1 MRLLEFVEKYN
12 NMANNTLKEQLL
24 SKIKITPYVSI
35 IKKDAYAQLIVDKT
49 TFEQEA
55 YDDNGV
61 TKYRKTD
68 KIRVNSVAQYVQ
80 FCRAVIELY
89 TDLEID
95 EDDKGFIKG
104 YDALKSSGLLD
115 ILMVGSD
122 KADPLIPMS
131 ELSEFKTIL
140 TMKQSDIQFNET
152 TTQAFIS
159 KQIGRISDL
168 ANATLTPF
176 MDVVSKK
183 LDEIPKEDLDKV
195 VEFAKNGGFKEV
207 QDMEIINL
215 PRGCGKTTNIIIEA
229 VKTGY
234 PIITLRNTMKR
245 DIERRAEKITNKK
258 ITVYTVAEFLN
269 DNFWCDKIDKKPEHI
284 LIDELPYILE
294 ELLGSKCE
302 TATMTSKSLEEYYGH
317 RDLDRQEIQILCYK
331 IEKAVT
337 GCHGLFHFP
346 FNPALLLFLIEETF
360 KLDAVMD
367 VNLEI
372 KLLNVVAL
380 GKYDQ

>member
-1 MRLLEFVEKYN
+1 MRLLEFVERYN
-12 NMANNTLKEQLL
+12 NMANQQLKDRFVKE
-24 SKIKITPYVSI
+24 KIKITPYVSI

-68 KIRVNSVAQYVQ
+68 KIRVNSVGQYVQ

-95 EDDKGFIKG
+95 DDDKGFIKG

-122 KADPLIPMS
+122 KTDPLIPMS

-140 TMKQSDIQFNET
+140 SMKQSDVQFNET

-168 ANATLTPF
+168 ANATLTPLVN
-176 MDVVSKK
+176 VVSKK

-195 VEFAKNGGFKEV
+195 VEFANKGNFKEV
-207 QDMEIINL
+207 
-215 PRGCGKTTNIIIEA
+215 
-229 VKTGY
+229 
-234 PIITLRNTMKR
+234 
-245 DIERRAEKITNKK
+245 
-258 ITVYTVAEFLN
+258 
-269 DNFWCDKIDKKPEHI
+269 
-284 LIDELPYILE
+284 
-294 ELLGSKCE
+294 
-302 TATMTSKSLEEYYGH
+302 
-317 RDLDRQEIQILCYK
+317 
-331 IEKAVT
+331 
-337 GCHGLFHFP
+337 
-346 FNPALLLFLIEETF
+346 
-360 KLDAVMD
+360 
-367 VNLEI
+367 
-372 KLLNVVAL
+372 
-380 GKYDQ
+380 

>member
-1 MRLLEFVEKYN
+1 MKILEFVERYN
-12 NMANNTLKEQLL
+12 NMSNQQLKDRFIKE
-24 SKIKITPYVSI
+24 KVKITPYVSI
-35 IKKDAYAQLIVDKT
+35 IKKDAYAQLIVNRT
-49 TFEQEA
+49 MFEQES

-68 KIRVNSVAQYVQ
+68 KIRINSVAQYVQ

-140 TMKQSDIQFNET
+140 TMKQSDTQFNET

-168 ANATLTPF
+168 ANATLTPL

-183 LDEIPKEDLDKV
+183 LDEIPKEDLDKIA
-195 VEFAKNGGFKEV
+195 EFAKNGGFKEV
-207 QDMEIINL
+207 
-215 PRGCGKTTNIIIEA
+215 
-229 VKTGY
+229 
-234 PIITLRNTMKR
+234 
-245 DIERRAEKITNKK
+245 
-258 ITVYTVAEFLN
+258 
-269 DNFWCDKIDKKPEHI
+269 
-284 LIDELPYILE
+284 
-294 ELLGSKCE
+294 
-302 TATMTSKSLEEYYGH
+302 
-317 RDLDRQEIQILCYK
+317 
-331 IEKAVT
+331 
-337 GCHGLFHFP
+337 
-346 FNPALLLFLIEETF
+346 
-360 KLDAVMD
+360 
-367 VNLEI
+367 
-372 KLLNVVAL
+372 
-380 GKYDQ
+380 

>member
-1 MRLLEFVEKYN
+1 MKLLEFVEKYN
-12 NMANNTLKEQLL
+12 DMANNTLKEQLL

-68 KIRVNSVAQYVQ
+68 KIRVNSVGQYVQ

-95 EDDKGFIKG
+95 DDDKGFIKG

-122 KADPLIPMS
+122 KTDPLIPMS

-140 TMKQSDIQFNET
+140 YMKQSDVQFNET

-168 ANATLTPF
+168 ANATLTPLVN
-176 MDVVSKK
+176 VVSNK
-183 LDEIPKEDLDKV
+183 LDEIPKEDLEGKIL
-195 VEFAKNGGFKEV
+195 EFVKKGNFKEV
-207 QDMEIINL
+207 
-215 PRGCGKTTNIIIEA
+215 
-229 VKTGY
+229 
-234 PIITLRNTMKR
+234 
-245 DIERRAEKITNKK
+245 
-258 ITVYTVAEFLN
+258 
-269 DNFWCDKIDKKPEHI
+269 
-284 LIDELPYILE
+284 
-294 ELLGSKCE
+294 
-302 TATMTSKSLEEYYGH
+302 
-317 RDLDRQEIQILCYK
+317 
-331 IEKAVT
+331 
-337 GCHGLFHFP
+337 
-346 FNPALLLFLIEETF
+346 
-360 KLDAVMD
+360 
-367 VNLEI
+367 
-372 KLLNVVAL
+372 
-380 GKYDQ
+380 

>member
-1 MRLLEFVEKYN
+1 MKLLEFVEKYN

-35 IKKDAYAQLIVDKT
+35 IKKDAYAQLIVNRT
-49 TFEQEA
+49 MFEQES

-89 TDLEID
+89 TDLEI
-95 EDDKGFIKG
+95 EDGSFIKE

-140 TMKQSDIQFNET
+140 TMKQSDTQFNET

-159 KQIGRISDL
+159 KQIERISDL
-168 ANATLTPF
+168 ANTTITPI
-176 MDVVSKK
+176 MDVVNKK

-195 VEFAKNGGFKEV
+195 IEFAKNGGFKEV
-207 QDMEIINL
+207 
-215 PRGCGKTTNIIIEA
+215 
-229 VKTGY
+229 
-234 PIITLRNTMKR
+234 
-245 DIERRAEKITNKK
+245 
-258 ITVYTVAEFLN
+258 
-269 DNFWCDKIDKKPEHI
+269 
-284 LIDELPYILE
+284 
-294 ELLGSKCE
+294 
-302 TATMTSKSLEEYYGH
+302 
-317 RDLDRQEIQILCYK
+317 
-331 IEKAVT
+331 
-337 GCHGLFHFP
+337 
-346 FNPALLLFLIEETF
+346 
-360 KLDAVMD
+360 
-367 VNLEI
+367 
-372 KLLNVVAL
+372 
-380 GKYDQ
+380 

>member
-1 MRLLEFVEKYN
+1 MKLLEFVEKYN
-12 NMANNTLKEQLL
+12 DMANNTLKEQLL

-95 EDDKGFIKG
+95 DDDKGFIKG

-122 KADPLIPMS
+122 KTDPLIPMS

-140 TMKQSDIQFNET
+140 SMKQSDVQFNET

-168 ANATLTPF
+168 ANATLTPLVN
-176 MDVVSKK
+176 VVSNK
-183 LDEIPKEDLDKV
+183 LDEIPKEDLEGKIL
-195 VEFAKNGGFKEV
+195 EFVKKGNFKEV
-207 QDMEIINL
+207 
-215 PRGCGKTTNIIIEA
+215 
-229 VKTGY
+229 
-234 PIITLRNTMKR
+234 
-245 DIERRAEKITNKK
+245 
-258 ITVYTVAEFLN
+258 
-269 DNFWCDKIDKKPEHI
+269 
-284 LIDELPYILE
+284 
-294 ELLGSKCE
+294 
-302 TATMTSKSLEEYYGH
+302 
-317 RDLDRQEIQILCYK
+317 
-331 IEKAVT
+331 
-337 GCHGLFHFP
+337 
-346 FNPALLLFLIEETF
+346 
-360 KLDAVMD
+360 
-367 VNLEI
+367 
-372 KLLNVVAL
+372 
-380 GKYDQ
+380 

>member
-1 MRLLEFVEKYN
+1 MKILELVEKYN
-12 NMANNTLKEQLL
+12 SYNNSTLKASLL
-24 SKIKITPYVSI
+24 KDIKITPYVSI

-49 TFEQEA
+49 TFEQES

-89 TDLEID
+89 TDLEI
-95 EDDKGFIKG
+95 EDGSFIKE

-140 TMKQSDIQFNET
+140 TMKQSDTQFNET

-168 ANATLTPF
+168 ANATLTPL

-207 QDMEIINL
+207 
-215 PRGCGKTTNIIIEA
+215 
-229 VKTGY
+229 
-234 PIITLRNTMKR
+234 
-245 DIERRAEKITNKK
+245 
-258 ITVYTVAEFLN
+258 
-269 DNFWCDKIDKKPEHI
+269 
-284 LIDELPYILE
+284 
-294 ELLGSKCE
+294 
-302 TATMTSKSLEEYYGH
+302 
-317 RDLDRQEIQILCYK
+317 
-331 IEKAVT
+331 
-337 GCHGLFHFP
+337 
-346 FNPALLLFLIEETF
+346 
-360 KLDAVMD
+360 
-367 VNLEI
+367 
-372 KLLNVVAL
+372 
-380 GKYDQ
+380 

>member
-1 MRLLEFVEKYN
+1 MKLLEFVEKYN

-55 YDDNGV
+55 YDDNGT

-95 EDDKGFIKG
+95 KDDKGFIKE

-140 TMKQSDIQFNET
+140 TMKQSDTQFNET

-159 KQIGRISDL
+159 KQIERISDL

-183 LDEIPKEDLDKV
+183 LDEIPKEELDKI
-195 VEFAKNGGFKEV
+195 VEFAKNDGFKEV
-207 QDMEIINL
+207 
-215 PRGCGKTTNIIIEA
+215 
-229 VKTGY
+229 
-234 PIITLRNTMKR
+234 
-245 DIERRAEKITNKK
+245 
-258 ITVYTVAEFLN
+258 
-269 DNFWCDKIDKKPEHI
+269 
-284 LIDELPYILE
+284 
-294 ELLGSKCE
+294 
-302 TATMTSKSLEEYYGH
+302 
-317 RDLDRQEIQILCYK
+317 
-331 IEKAVT
+331 
-337 GCHGLFHFP
+337 
-346 FNPALLLFLIEETF
+346 
-360 KLDAVMD
+360 
-367 VNLEI
+367 
-372 KLLNVVAL
+372 
-380 GKYDQ
+380 

>member
-1 MRLLEFVEKYN
+1 MKLLEFVEKYN
-12 NMANNTLKEQLL
+12 DMANNTLKEQLL

-68 KIRVNSVAQYVQ
+68 KIRVNSVGQYVQ

-95 EDDKGFIKG
+95 DDDKGFIKG

-140 TMKQSDIQFNET
+140 TMKQSDTQFNET
-152 TTQAFIS
+152 TAQAFIN

-168 ANATLTPF
+168 ANATLTPLV
-176 MDVVSKK
+176 DVISKK
-183 LDEIPKEDLDKV
+183 LDEIPKEKLEGKIL
-195 VEFAKNGGFKEV
+195 EFAKKGDFKEV
-207 QDMEIINL
+207 
-215 PRGCGKTTNIIIEA
+215 
-229 VKTGY
+229 
-234 PIITLRNTMKR
+234 
-245 DIERRAEKITNKK
+245 
-258 ITVYTVAEFLN
+258 
-269 DNFWCDKIDKKPEHI
+269 
-284 LIDELPYILE
+284 
-294 ELLGSKCE
+294 
-302 TATMTSKSLEEYYGH
+302 
-317 RDLDRQEIQILCYK
+317 
-331 IEKAVT
+331 
-337 GCHGLFHFP
+337 
-346 FNPALLLFLIEETF
+346 
-360 KLDAVMD
+360 
-367 VNLEI
+367 
-372 KLLNVVAL
+372 
-380 GKYDQ
+380 

>member
-1 MRLLEFVEKYN
+1 MKLLEFVEKYN
-12 NMANNTLKEQLL
+12 NTANNTLKEQLL

-35 IKKDAYAQLIVDKT
+35 IKKDAYAQLIVNRT
-49 TFEQEA
+49 MFEQES

-140 TMKQSDIQFNET
+140 TMKQSDTQFNET

-159 KQIGRISDL
+159 KQIERISDF
-168 ANATLTPF
+168 ANTTLTPIV
-176 MDVVSKK
+176 DVVSKK

-195 VEFAKNGGFKEV
+195 IEFAKKGNFKEV
-207 QDMEIINL
+207 
-215 PRGCGKTTNIIIEA
+215 
-229 VKTGY
+229 
-234 PIITLRNTMKR
+234 
-245 DIERRAEKITNKK
+245 
-258 ITVYTVAEFLN
+258 
-269 DNFWCDKIDKKPEHI
+269 
-284 LIDELPYILE
+284 
-294 ELLGSKCE
+294 
-302 TATMTSKSLEEYYGH
+302 
-317 RDLDRQEIQILCYK
+317 
-331 IEKAVT
+331 
-337 GCHGLFHFP
+337 
-346 FNPALLLFLIEETF
+346 
-360 KLDAVMD
+360 
-367 VNLEI
+367 
-372 KLLNVVAL
+372 
-380 GKYDQ
+380 

>member
-1 MRLLEFVEKYN
+1 MKLLEFVEKYN
-12 NMANNTLKEQLL
+12 NIANNTLKEQLL

-35 IKKDAYAQLIVDKT
+35 IKKDTYAQLIVNRT
-49 TFEQEA
+49 MFEQEA
-55 YDDNGV
+55 YDDNGT

-68 KIRVNSVAQYVQ
+68 KIRINSVAQYVQ

-140 TMKQSDIQFNET
+140 TMKQSDTQFNET

-168 ANATLTPF
+168 ANVTLTPL

-183 LDEIPKEDLDKV
+183 LDEIPKEDLYKV
-195 VEFAKNGGFKEV
+195 VEFAKKGGFKEV
-207 QDMEIINL
+207 
-215 PRGCGKTTNIIIEA
+215 
-229 VKTGY
+229 
-234 PIITLRNTMKR
+234 
-245 DIERRAEKITNKK
+245 
-258 ITVYTVAEFLN
+258 
-269 DNFWCDKIDKKPEHI
+269 
-284 LIDELPYILE
+284 
-294 ELLGSKCE
+294 
-302 TATMTSKSLEEYYGH
+302 
-317 RDLDRQEIQILCYK
+317 
-331 IEKAVT
+331 
-337 GCHGLFHFP
+337 
-346 FNPALLLFLIEETF
+346 
-360 KLDAVMD
+360 
-367 VNLEI
+367 
-372 KLLNVVAL
+372 
-380 GKYDQ
+380 

>member
-1 MRLLEFVEKYN
+1 MKLLEFVEKYN
-12 NMANNTLKEQLL
+12 DMANNTLKEQLL

-35 IKKDAYAQLIVDKT
+35 IKKDAYAQLIVNRT
-49 TFEQEA
+49 MFEQES
-55 YDDNGV
+55 YDDNGE

-68 KIRVNSVAQYVQ
+68 KIRINSVAQYVQ

-140 TMKQSDIQFNET
+140 TMKQSDTQFNET

-168 ANATLTPF
+168 ANATLTPLV
-176 MDVVSKK
+176 DVVSKK

-207 QDMEIINL
+207 
-215 PRGCGKTTNIIIEA
+215 
-229 VKTGY
+229 
-234 PIITLRNTMKR
+234 
-245 DIERRAEKITNKK
+245 
-258 ITVYTVAEFLN
+258 
-269 DNFWCDKIDKKPEHI
+269 
-284 LIDELPYILE
+284 
-294 ELLGSKCE
+294 
-302 TATMTSKSLEEYYGH
+302 
-317 RDLDRQEIQILCYK
+317 
-331 IEKAVT
+331 
-337 GCHGLFHFP
+337 
-346 FNPALLLFLIEETF
+346 
-360 KLDAVMD
+360 
-367 VNLEI
+367 
-372 KLLNVVAL
+372 
-380 GKYDQ
+380 

>member
-1 MRLLEFVEKYN
+1 M
-12 NMANNTLKEQLL
+12 
-24 SKIKITPYVSI
+24 
-35 IKKDAYAQLIVDKT
+35 IVDKT
-49 TFEQEA
+49 TFEQES

-95 EDDKGFIKG
+95 EDDKGFIKE

-140 TMKQSDIQFNET
+140 TMKQSDTQFNET
-152 TTQAFIS
+152 TAQAFIS

-168 ANATLTPF
+168 ANATLTPL

-195 VEFAKNGGFKEV
+195 VEFAKNGNFKEV
-207 QDMEIINL
+207 
-215 PRGCGKTTNIIIEA
+215 
-229 VKTGY
+229 
-234 PIITLRNTMKR
+234 
-245 DIERRAEKITNKK
+245 
-258 ITVYTVAEFLN
+258 
-269 DNFWCDKIDKKPEHI
+269 
-284 LIDELPYILE
+284 
-294 ELLGSKCE
+294 
-302 TATMTSKSLEEYYGH
+302 
-317 RDLDRQEIQILCYK
+317 
-331 IEKAVT
+331 
-337 GCHGLFHFP
+337 
-346 FNPALLLFLIEETF
+346 
-360 KLDAVMD
+360 
-367 VNLEI
+367 
-372 KLLNVVAL
+372 
-380 GKYDQ
+380 

>member
-1 MRLLEFVEKYN
+1 MKLLEFVEKYN
-12 NMANNTLKEQLL
+12 NTANNTLKEQLL

-35 IKKDAYAQLIVDKT
+35 IKKDAYAQLIVNRT
-49 TFEQEA
+49 MFEQES

-68 KIRVNSVAQYVQ
+68 KIRINSVAQYIQ

-89 TDLEID
+89 TDLEI
-95 EDDKGFIKG
+95 EDGSFIKE

-140 TMKQSDIQFNET
+140 TMKQSDTQFNET

-168 ANATLTPF
+168 ANATLTPL

-195 VEFAKNGGFKEV
+195 IEFAKNGGFKEV
-207 QDMEIINL
+207 
-215 PRGCGKTTNIIIEA
+215 
-229 VKTGY
+229 
-234 PIITLRNTMKR
+234 
-245 DIERRAEKITNKK
+245 
-258 ITVYTVAEFLN
+258 
-269 DNFWCDKIDKKPEHI
+269 
-284 LIDELPYILE
+284 
-294 ELLGSKCE
+294 
-302 TATMTSKSLEEYYGH
+302 
-317 RDLDRQEIQILCYK
+317 
-331 IEKAVT
+331 
-337 GCHGLFHFP
+337 
-346 FNPALLLFLIEETF
+346 
-360 KLDAVMD
+360 
-367 VNLEI
+367 
-372 KLLNVVAL
+372 
-380 GKYDQ
+380 